1 MQEFGSAVLGGSH
14 NAPHDIQVKEMSGK
28 SRIEVAEELGIKFE
42 IVPNIGKQDGIDA
55 ARAFIPRCRFD
66 RVRTERG
73 RLALISY
80 HRVWDEKRRCFT
92 DQPYHDWSS
101 HASDAF
107 RYLAVGHKTS
117 VPRRREYRPVQH
129 VEISGAGHQ
138 WMGA

>member
-80 HRVWDEKRRCFT
+80 HRVWDEKRRCSPISRIMT
-92 DQPYHDWSS
+92 GRATHRMRSGTWRLGTRR
-101 HASDAF
+101 AF
-107 RYLAVGHKTS
+107 QDGGSTGRYSTLRS
-117 VPRRREYRPVQH
+117 R
-129 VEISGAGHQ
+129 GAGHQ